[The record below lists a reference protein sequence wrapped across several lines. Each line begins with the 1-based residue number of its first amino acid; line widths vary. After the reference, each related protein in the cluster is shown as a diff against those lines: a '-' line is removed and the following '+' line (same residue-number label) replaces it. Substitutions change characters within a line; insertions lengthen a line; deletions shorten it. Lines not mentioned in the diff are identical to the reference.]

1 MSKFSFENLPQLQ
14 VISHDQILEIHK
26 SALEILESTGVRF
39 EYHEALALLKGAG
52 CQVDFE
58 TMVAK
63 IPPRLVEDSVC
74 NVPETFSLYDREG
87 NFYCEFGDG
96 QPRFNPGSSSVLVLD
111 RDGKTSRSSTAMDLI
126 AITKVAQ
133 AMPQID
139 FVSSS
144 VVAEEAPLQ
153 LGSQLIYLTEI
164 KHSTKPIIGGAVDE
178 AGPKRTFEL
187 LKAVRGSE
195 EEVRSKPY
203 TIFDICSVSPL
214 SYSHIG
220 ASNII
225 DCAKLD
231 IPIELICASIAGVTA
246 PVSLAG
252 ALLQHTVEMLAG
264 VVLAQVV
271 KPGTPV
277 VYGGAP
283 CTFNM
288 KTTYTPMNSME
299 GDMIRCGYGVMGKFY
314 GMPTH
319 TYAAL
324 SDAKLID
331 YQAGFESGRS
341 ALLAT
346 QSGFDNMSGAGGL
359 NVIAEMSPE
368 KLVMDA
374 EVIGL
379 LKHYKNGMNMNSES
393 LAKDVIG
400 RVGPGGSFLSER
412 HTLKHFR
419 QEYDYDCDVLNF
431 MDRPAWMKQGAKD
444 ILTKARNKVEEI
456 LKDHSH
462 FIDKAREVA
471 LDQAFIKICLEAG
484 IEEPAQYIKYSKS
497 TDQWEQV
504 KDEMCS

>member
-14 VISHDQILEIHK
+14 IINHDQILQIHRN
-26 SALEILESTGVRF
+26 ALEILENTGVRF
-39 EYHEALALLKGAG
+39 EFHDALALLEKAG
-52 CQVDFE
+52 CQVDYDSQI
-58 TMVAK
+58 AK
-63 IPPRLVEDSVC
+63 IPGQLVEDSI
-74 NVPETFSLYDREG
+74 NSAPETFSLYDREG
-87 NFYCEFGDG
+87 DFYCEFGDG
-96 QPRFNPGSSSVLVLD
+96 KPRFNPGSSSVLVLD
-111 RDGKTSRSSTAMDLI
+111 QDGKTSRTSTAMDLI

-164 KHSTKPIIGGAVDE
+164 KHSKKPIIGGAVDE

-187 LKAVRGSE
+187 LKAVRGGE
-195 EEVRSKPY
+195 EEARKKPY

-225 DCAKLD
+225 DCAELD
-231 IPIELICASIAGVTA
+231 LPIELICASIAGVTA

-252 ALLQHTVEMLAG
+252 ALLQHTVEILAG
-264 VVLAQVV
+264 VVLSQVV

-288 KTTYTPMNSME
+288 KTTYTPMNSIE
-299 GDMIRCGYGVMGKFY
+299 GDMIRCGYGLMGKYY
-314 GMPTH
+314 GLPTH

-324 SDAKLID
+324 SDSKLID

-346 QSGFDNMSGAGGL
+346 QAGFDNMSGAGGL

-379 LKHYKNGMNMNSES
+379 IKHYYQGINMDTDSI
-393 LAKDVIG
+393 AKDIIDK
-400 RVGPGGSFLSER
+400 VGPGGSFMMER
-412 HTLKHFR
+412 HTLNHFR
-419 QEYDYDCDVLNF
+419 KEYNYDCDVLNF
-431 MDRPAWMKQGAKD
+431 MDRGAWNKQGGAD
-444 ILTKARNKVEEI
+444 IMDKARAKVESI
-456 LKDHSH
+456 LKDESNY
-462 FIDKAREVA
+462 IDSDREAA
-471 LDQAFIKICLEAG
+471 LDQAFVRICLGAG
-484 IEEPAQYIKYSKS
+484 IDDPKQYIKYSKS
-497 TDQWEQV
+497 KDMWE
-504 KDEMCS
+504 

>member
-14 VISHDQILEIHK
+14 IISHDQILQIHRN
-26 SALEILESTGVRF
+26 ALEILKTTGVRF
-39 EYHEALALLKGAG
+39 EFHDALALLEKAG
-52 CQVDFE
+52 CQVDYE
-58 TMVAK
+58 SQVAK
-63 IPPRLVEDSVC
+63 IPEQLVEDSIKSA
-74 NVPETFSLYDREG
+74 PETFSLYDREG
-87 NFYCEFGDG
+87 DFYCEFGDG
-96 QPRFNPGSSSVLVLD
+96 TPRFNPGSSSVLVLD
-111 RDGKTSRSSTAMDLI
+111 QDGMTSRTSTAMDLI

-164 KHSTKPIIGGAVDE
+164 KHSKKPIIGGAVDE

-187 LKAVRGSE
+187 LKAVRGGE
-195 EEVRSKPY
+195 EEARKKPY

-225 DCAKLD
+225 DCANLD
-231 IPIELICASIAGVTA
+231 LPIELICASIAGVTA

-252 ALLQHTVEMLAG
+252 ALLQHTVEILAG
-264 VVLAQVV
+264 VVLSQVV

-299 GDMIRCGYGVMGKFY
+299 GDMIRCGYGLMGKYY
-314 GMPTH
+314 GLPTH

-324 SDAKLID
+324 SDSKLID

-346 QSGFDNMSGAGGL
+346 QAGFDNMSGAGGL

-379 LKHYKNGMNMNSES
+379 VKHYKKGINMDTDSI
-393 LAKDVIG
+393 AKEIIDK
-400 RVGPGGSFLSER
+400 VGPGGSFMMER
-412 HTLKHFR
+412 HTLNHFR
-419 QEYDYDCDVLNF
+419 KEYNYDCDVLNF
-431 MDRPAWMKQGAKD
+431 MDRGVWNKQGGAD
-444 ILTKARNKVEEI
+444 MMDKARAKVEGI
-456 LKDHSH
+456 LKDECNY
-462 FIDKAREVA
+462 IDSDREAA
-471 LDQAFIKICLEAG
+471 LDQAFVRICMDAG
-484 IEEPAQYIKYSKS
+484 IDNPEQYIKYSKS
-497 TDQWEQV
+497 KDRWE
-504 KDEMCS
+504 

>member
-1 MSKFSFENLPQLQ
+1 MSKFSFANLPELQL
-14 VISHDQILEIHK
+14 ISQEQILEIHK
-26 SALEILESTGVRF
+26 NALDILSSTGVRF
-39 EYHEALALLKGAG
+39 EFHEALALLEKAG
-52 CQVDFE
+52 CDVDYE

-63 IPPRLVEDSVC
+63 IPGALVEKAVTSA
-74 NVPETFSLYDREG
+74 PETFSLYDREG
-87 NFYCEFGDG
+87 DFYCEFGDG

-144 VVAEEAPLQ
+144 VVAEEAPLN

-164 KHSTKPIIGGAVDE
+164 KHSKKPIIGGAVDE

-195 EEVRSKPY
+195 EEARNKPY

-225 DCAKLD
+225 DCARLD

-252 ALLQHTVEMLAG
+252 ALLQHTVEIIAG
-264 VVLAQVV
+264 VVLSQVV

-299 GDMIRCGYGVMGKFY
+299 GDMIRCGYGVMGKYY
-314 GMPTH
+314 GLPTH

-341 ALLAT
+341 ALLAV
-346 QSGFDNMSGAGGL
+346 QAGFDNMSGAGGL

-379 LKHYKNGMNMNSES
+379 LKHYKKGINMSEDS
-393 LAKDVIG
+393 LAKDIIQK
-400 RVGPGGSFLSER
+400 VGPAGSFLTEK

-419 QEYDYDCDVLNF
+419 KEYNYDCDVLNF
-431 MDRPAWMKQGAKD
+431 MDRVPWIKQGSPD
-444 ILTKARNKVEEI
+444 IMTKAKEKVDKI
-456 LKDHSH
+456 LSDNSNY
-462 FIDKAREVA
+462 IDPQREAA

-484 IEEPAQYIKYSKS
+484 IEDPGQYIKYSKPQ
-497 TDQWEQV
+497 DLWGKE
-504 KDEMCS
+504 ER

>member
-1 MSKFSFENLPQLQ
+1 MSKFSFDNLPQLQ
-14 VISHDQILEIHK
+14 MINHNQILQIHED
-26 SALEILESTGVRF
+26 ALEILATTGVRF
-39 EYHEALALLKGAG
+39 EYKEALKLLEAAG
-52 CQVDFE
+52 CLVDYD
-58 TMVAK
+58 TLVAR
-63 IPPRLVEDSVC
+63 IPSTLVEDSVRM
-74 NVPETFSLYDREG
+74 VPETFSLYDREG
-87 NFYCEFGDG
+87 DFYCEFGDG

-111 RDGKTSRSSTAMDLI
+111 KDGKTSRSSTAMDLI

-164 KHSTKPIIGGAVDE
+164 KHSKKPIIGGAVDE

-195 EEVRSKPY
+195 EEARRKPY

-225 DCAKLD
+225 DCAQLD

-252 ALLQHTVEMLAG
+252 ALLQHTVEILAG
-264 VVLAQVV
+264 VVLSQVV

-288 KTTYTPMNSME
+288 KTTYTPMNSIE
-299 GDMIRCGYGVMGKFY
+299 GDMIRCGYGVMGKYY
-314 GMPTH
+314 GLPTH

-324 SDAKLID
+324 SDSKLID

-346 QSGFDNMSGAGGL
+346 QAGFDNMSGAGGL

-374 EVIGL
+374 EMIGL
-379 LKHYKNGMNMNSES
+379 IKHYKKSMNMSSES
-393 LAKDVIG
+393 LAKDIIAK
-400 RVGPGGSFLSER
+400 VGHGGSFMTER
-412 HTLKHFR
+412 HTLNYFR
-419 QEYDYDCDVLNF
+419 KEYNYDCDVLNF
-431 MDRPAWMKQGAKD
+431 MDRPAWMKQGAPD
-444 ILTKARNKVEEI
+444 ILTKARNKVDVI
-456 LKDHSH
+456 LQDNSNY
-462 FIDKAREVA
+462 IDPAREAA
-471 LDQAFIKICLEAG
+471 LDQAFIHICHEAG
-484 IEEPAQYIKYSKS
+484 IEDPNQYIKYSIS
-497 TDQWEQV
+497 TDQWE
-504 KDEMCS
+504 

>member
-1 MSKFSFENLPQLQ
+1 MSKFSFDNLPQLQ
-14 VISHDQILEIHK
+14 IINHNQILQVHEN
-26 SALEILESTGVRF
+26 ALEILENTGVRF
-39 EYHEALALLKGAG
+39 EYRKALEILKDAG
-52 CQVDFE
+52 CQVEFD

-63 IPPRLVEDSVC
+63 IPRKLVEDAILTA
-74 NVPETFSLYDREG
+74 PETFSLYNREG
-87 NFYCEFGDG
+87 EFYCEFGDG
-96 QPRFNPGSSSVLVLD
+96 KSRFNPGSSSVLVMD
-111 RDGKTSRSSTAMDLI
+111 RDGHTSRSSTAMDLI

-164 KHSTKPIIGGAVDE
+164 KHSIKPIIGGAVDE

-195 EEVRSKPY
+195 KEVRTKPY
-203 TIFDICSVSPL
+203 TVFDICSVSPL

-225 DCAKLD
+225 DCANLD

-252 ALLQHTVEMLAG
+252 ALLQHTVEILAG
-264 VVLAQVV
+264 VVLSQVI

-288 KTTYTPMNSME
+288 KTTYTPMNSIE
-299 GDMIRCGYGVMGKFY
+299 GDMIRCGYGLMGKYY
-314 GMPTH
+314 GLPTH

-346 QSGFDNMSGAGGL
+346 QVGFDNMSGAGGL

-374 EVIGL
+374 EMIGL
-379 LKHYKNGMNMNSES
+379 IKHYNKGITMDNEC
-393 LAKDVIG
+393 LAKEIICK
-400 RVGPGGSFLSER
+400 VGHGGSFMSER
-412 HTLKHFR
+412 HTLNHFR
-419 QEYDYDCDVLNF
+419 QEYNYDCDVMNF
-431 MDRPAWMKQGAKD
+431 MDRVPWIKQGAPNMLEKAK
-444 ILTKARNKVEEI
+444 TKVDSI
-456 LKDHSH
+456 LKDNQYY
-462 FIDKAREVA
+462 IDPEREKA
-471 LDQAFIKICLEAG
+471 LDQAFVRICLEAG
-484 IEEPAQYIKYSKS
+484 IEEPSQYLKYSRK
-497 TDQWEQV
+497 
-504 KDEMCS
+504 

>member
-1 MSKFSFENLPQLQ
+1 MSKFSFDNLPQLQ
-14 VISHDQILEIHK
+14 IINHDQIQEIHEN
-26 SALEILESTGVRF
+26 ALEILESSGVRF
-39 EYHEALALLKGAG
+39 EYHKALALLEEAG
-52 CQVDFE
+52 CLVDFD
-58 TMVAK
+58 TMVVK
-63 IPPRLVEDSVC
+63 IPRNIVEDAVRKA
-74 NVPETFSLYDREG
+74 PETFALYDREG
-87 NFYCEFGDG
+87 NLYCEFGDG

-111 RDGKTSRSSTAMDLI
+111 RDGETSRSSTAMDLI

-164 KHSTKPIIGGAVDE
+164 KNSVKPIIGGAVDE

-187 LKAVRGSE
+187 LKAVRGGE
-195 EEVRSKPY
+195 EEARKKPY

-225 DCAKLD
+225 DCAQLD
-231 IPIELICASIAGVTA
+231 IPIELICASIAGATA

-252 ALLQHTVEMLAG
+252 ALLQHTVEILAG
-264 VVLAQVV
+264 VVLSQVV

-288 KTTYTPMNSME
+288 KTSFTPMNSME
-299 GDMIRCGYGVMGKFY
+299 GDMVRCGYGVMGKFY
-314 GMPTH
+314 GLPTH

-324 SDAKLID
+324 SDAKTID

-346 QSGFDNMSGAGGL
+346 QAGFDNMSGAGGL

-374 EVIGL
+374 EMIGL
-379 LKHYKNGMNMNSES
+379 IKHYNRGINMSGDN
-393 LAKDVIG
+393 LAKDLICK
-400 RVGPGGSFLSER
+400 VGPGGSYLAER

-419 QEYDYDCDVLNF
+419 QEYNYDCEVMNF
-431 MDRPAWMKQGAKD
+431 MDRPAWVKQGGQDMMA
-444 ILTKARNKVEEI
+444 KARDKVDAI
-456 LKDHSH
+456 LKDNSNY
-462 FIDKAREVA
+462 IDPEREAA

-484 IEEPAQYIKYSKS
+484 IEDPTQYIKYAKS
-497 TDQWEQV
+497 TDQWE
-504 KDEMCS
+504 KDAK

>member
-1 MSKFSFENLPQLQ
+1 VN
-14 VISHDQILEIHK
+14 
-26 SALEILESTGVRF
+26 
-39 EYHEALALLKGAG
+39 
-52 CQVDFE
+52 FE
-58 TMVAK
+58 TMMASIPAK
-63 IPPRLVEDSVC
+63 LVEDSIRKA
-74 NVPETFSLYDREG
+74 PESFSMYDREG

-111 RDGKTSRSSTAMDLI
+111 RDGQTSRSSTAMDLI

-164 KHSTKPIIGGAVDE
+164 KHSIKPIIGGAVDE

-195 EEVRSKPY
+195 EEVREKPY

-225 DCAKLD
+225 DCAQLD

-252 ALLQHTVEMLAG
+252 ALLQHTVEILAG
-264 VVLAQVV
+264 VVLSQVV
-271 KPGTPV
+271 NPGTPV

-288 KTTYTPMNSME
+288 KTTYTPMNSVE
-299 GDMIRCGYGVMGKFY
+299 GDMIRCGYGVMGKYY
-314 GMPTH
+314 GLPTH

-324 SDAKLID
+324 SDSKLID
-331 YQAGFESGRS
+331 YQAGLESGRS

-374 EVIGL
+374 EMIGL
-379 LKHYKNGMNMNSES
+379 IKHYKKGINMSGDS
-393 LAKDVIG
+393 LAKDIICK
-400 RVGPGGSFLSER
+400 VGPGGSFMSER
-412 HTLKHFR
+412 HTLNHFR
-419 QEYDYDCDVLNF
+419 QEYNYDCDVLNF
-431 MDRPAWMKQGAKD
+431 MDRPAWVKKGAPD
-444 ILTKARNKVEEI
+444 MITKAREKVDAI
-456 LKDHSH
+456 MKDNSH
-462 FIDKAREVA
+462 YIDATRETA
-471 LDQAFIKICLEAG
+471 LDQAFLKICLEAG
-484 IEEPAQYIKYSKS
+484 IEEPAQYIKFSKS
-497 TDQWEQV
+497 TDQWE
-504 KDEMCS
+504 KNEK

>member
-1 MSKFSFENLPQLQ
+1 MSKFSFANLPQLQ
-14 VISHDQILEIHK
+14 LINQEQILEIHK
-26 SALEILESTGVRF
+26 NALEILESTGVRF
-39 EYHEALALLKGAG
+39 EYHEALEILETAG
-52 CQVDFE
+52 CQVDYQ

-63 IPPRLVEDSVC
+63 IPGNVVEDAVRSA
-74 NVPETFSLYDREG
+74 PETFSLFDREG
-87 NFYCEFGDG
+87 SFYCEFGDG

-144 VVAEEAPLQ
+144 VVAEEAPLN

-164 KHSTKPIIGGAVDE
+164 KHSKKPIIGGAVDE

-195 EEVRSKPY
+195 AEARKKPY

-225 DCAKLD
+225 DCARLD

-252 ALLQHTVEMLAG
+252 ALLQHTVEILAG
-264 VVLAQVV
+264 VVLSQVV

-288 KTTYTPMNSME
+288 KTTYTPMNSIE
-299 GDMIRCGYGVMGKFY
+299 GDMIRCGYGVMGKYY
-314 GMPTH
+314 GLPTH

-341 ALLAT
+341 ALLAV
-346 QSGFDNMSGAGGL
+346 QAGFDNMSGAGGL

-379 LKHYKNGMNMNSES
+379 IKHYNKGINMTGDS
-393 LAKDVIG
+393 LAKDVIE
-400 RVGPGGSFLSER
+400 RVGAAGSFLSER
-412 HTLKHFR
+412 HTLNHFR
-419 QEYDYDCDVLNF
+419 KEYCYDGDVLNF
-431 MDRPAWMKQGAKD
+431 MDRAAWMKQGAPD
-444 ILTKARNKVEEI
+444 IMTKAKDKVDRI
-456 LKDHSH
+456 LRDNSNY
-462 FIDKAREVA
+462 IDPERESA
-471 LDQAFIKICLEAG
+471 LDQAFVTICLEAG
-484 IEEPAQYIKYSKS
+484 IEDPKQYIKFSKPKEL
-497 TDQWEQV
+497 WE
-504 KDEMCS
+504 KDEQ

>member
-1 MSKFSFENLPQLQ
+1 MSKFSFENLPQHQ
-14 VISHDQILEIHK
+14 IINHDQIRDIYEN
-26 SALEILESTGVRF
+26 ALDIMETTGVRF
-39 EYHEALALLKGAG
+39 EFHEALKLLHDAG
-52 CQVDFE
+52 CLVDYE
-58 TMVAK
+58 SMLVR
-63 IPPRLVEDSVC
+63 IPRTLVEDSVR
-74 NVPETFSLYDREG
+74 NAPETFSLYDREG
-87 NFYCEFGDG
+87 EFYCEFGDG

-111 RDGKTSRSSTAMDLI
+111 RDGKTSRTSTAMDLI

-144 VVAEEAPLQ
+144 VVAEEAPLE

-164 KHSTKPIIGGAVDE
+164 KHSKKPIIGGAVDE

-195 EEVRSKPY
+195 AEARKKPY

-225 DCAKLD
+225 DCARMD

-252 ALLQHTVEMLAG
+252 ALLQHTVEILAG
-264 VVLAQVV
+264 VVLSQVV

-299 GDMIRCGYGVMGKFY
+299 GDMIRSGYGLMGKYF
-314 GMPTH
+314 GLPTH

-324 SDAKLID
+324 SDSKLID

-341 ALLAT
+341 ALLAVQT
-346 QSGFDNMSGAGGL
+346 GFDNMSGAGGL

-379 LKHYKNGMNMNSES
+379 IKHYKKGMQMGVDN
-393 LAKDVIG
+393 LAKDIIAK
-400 RVGPGGSFLSER
+400 VGPCGSFLTER
-412 HTLKHFR
+412 HTLNHFR
-419 QEYDYDCDVLNF
+419 KEYNYDCDVLNF
-431 MDRPAWMKQGAKD
+431 MDRAPWNKQGAPD
-444 ILTKARNKVEEI
+444 ILIKAREKVDSI
-456 LKDHSH
+456 LQDNSH
-462 FIDKAREVA
+462 FIDPKREAA
-471 LDQAFIKICLEAG
+471 LDLAFIKICEEAG
-484 IEEPAQYIKYSKS
+484 IEAPEQYIKYSIPR
-497 TDQWEQV
+497 DQWE
-504 KDEMCS
+504 

>member
-1 MSKFSFENLPQLQ
+1 MSKFSFDNLPQLQ
-14 VISHDQILEIHK
+14 IINHDQIREIHEN
-26 SALEILESTGVRF
+26 ALEILESSGVRF
-39 EYHEALALLKGAG
+39 EYHKALEILKQAG
-52 CQVDFE
+52 CHVDDD
-58 TMVAK
+58 TMVAR
-63 IPPRLVEDSVC
+63 IPRNLVEDSVQKA
-74 NVPETFSLYDREG
+74 PESFSMYDREG
-87 NFYCEFGDG
+87 AFYCEFGDG
-96 QPRFNPGSSSVLVLD
+96 KPRFNPGSSSVLVLD
-111 RDGKTSRSSTAMDLI
+111 KDGQTSRSSTAMDLI

-164 KHSTKPIIGGAVDE
+164 KNSIKPIIGGAVDE

-195 EEVRSKPY
+195 EEVRNKPY

-225 DCAKLD
+225 DCAQLD

-264 VVLAQVV
+264 VVLSQVV
-271 KPGTPV
+271 NPGTPV

-288 KTTYTPMNSME
+288 KTTYTPMNSIE
-299 GDMIRCGYGVMGKFY
+299 GDMIRCGYGVMGKYY
-314 GMPTH
+314 GLPTH

-324 SDAKLID
+324 SDSKLID

-346 QSGFDNMSGAGGL
+346 QVGFDNMSGAGGL

-368 KLVMDA
+368 KLVIDA
-374 EVIGL
+374 EMIGL
-379 LKHYKNGMNMNSES
+379 IKHYNKGINMGSDS
-393 LAKDVIG
+393 LAKEIICK
-400 RVGPGGSFLSER
+400 VGPGGSFMSER
-412 HTLKHFR
+412 HTLNHFR
-419 QEYDYDCDVLNF
+419 QEYNYDCEVMNF
-431 MDRPAWMKQGAKD
+431 MDRVPWIKQGSPD
-444 ILTKARNKVEEI
+444 IMTKARDKVEAI
-456 LKDHSH
+456 LKDDSH
-462 FIDKAREVA
+462 YIDPAREAA
-471 LDQAFIKICLEAG
+471 LDQAFVRICLEAG
-484 IEEPAQYIKYSKS
+484 IEEPEQYLKYSK
-497 TDQWEQV
+497 TI
-504 KDEMCS
+504 CSES

>member
-1 MSKFSFENLPQLQ
+1 MSKFSFDNLPQLQ
-14 VISHDQILEIHK
+14 IINHDQIKVIHEN
-26 SALEILESTGVRF
+26 ALEILESSGVRF
-39 EYHEALALLKGAG
+39 EYPKALEILGGAG
-52 CQVDFE
+52 CQVDFD
-58 TMVAK
+58 TMTVK
-63 IPPRLVEDSVC
+63 IPRTIVENSVKTA
-74 NVPETFSLYDREG
+74 PETFSLYDREG

-111 RDGKTSRSSTAMDLI
+111 KDGTTSRSSTAMDLI

-195 EEVRSKPY
+195 QEVQNKPY

-225 DCAKLD
+225 DCAELD
-231 IPIELICASIAGVTA
+231 IPIELICASIAGATA

-252 ALLQHTVEMLAG
+252 ALLQHTVEILAG
-264 VVLAQVV
+264 VVLSQVV

-299 GDMIRCGYGVMGKFY
+299 GDMIRGGYGVMGKYY
-314 GMPTH
+314 GLPTH

-324 SDAKLID
+324 SDAKAID

-341 ALLAT
+341 ALMAT
-346 QSGFDNMSGAGGL
+346 QAGFDNMSGAGGL

-374 EVIGL
+374 EMIGL
-379 LKHYKNGMNMNSES
+379 IKHYKKGMSMSSES
-393 LAKDVIG
+393 LAKDIICK
-400 RVGPGGSFLSER
+400 VGPGGSFLSER

-419 QEYDYDCDVLNF
+419 QEYNYDCDVMNF
-431 MDRPAWMKQGAKD
+431 QDRPAWMKQGAPD
-444 ILTKARNKVEEI
+444 MMTKAHDKVEAI
-456 LKDHSH
+456 LKDNSH
-462 FIDKAREVA
+462 YIDPEREAA
-471 LDQAFIKICLEAG
+471 LDQAFVKICLEAG
-484 IEEPAQYIKYSKS
+484 IEEPAQYIKFTKP
-497 TDQWEQV
+497 TNQWE
-504 KDEMCS
+504 KDTK